1 METKT
6 TTLLTS
12 NKIMEELNKK
22 YVFDTALIF
31 LNSNDV
37 SKTTLQNGVIIK
49 SLIYLIVLLKD
60 KKLV

>member
-37 SKTTLQNGVIIK
+37 TKTTLQNSVIIK

>member
-37 SKTTLQNGVIIK
+37 TKTTLQNGVIIK